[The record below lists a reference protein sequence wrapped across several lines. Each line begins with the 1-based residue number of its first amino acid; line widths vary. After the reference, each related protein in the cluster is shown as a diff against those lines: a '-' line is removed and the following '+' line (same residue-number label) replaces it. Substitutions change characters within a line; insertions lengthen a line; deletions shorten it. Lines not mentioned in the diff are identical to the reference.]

1 MCVQIMAFLKQRHVQ
16 LEMMDRIELEIWGQ
30 NPPLLIII
38 LLTIT
43 QAIMPEQ
50 RVQCPA
56 TCNYAAYVAGVLFL
70 LSLHRT

>member
-38 LLTIT
+38 LLTI
-43 QAIMPEQ
+43 
-50 RVQCPA
+50 
-56 TCNYAAYVAGVLFL
+56 NW
-70 LSLHRT
+70 